1 MQSNVDKLPCDKER
15 IAAKKAYY
23 AGLCN
28 GTIRLARWDEVP
40 RTLNTIRDM
49 HRPELGL
56 FRIGHRNHWTTTSS
70 PFKDDVAAIQEHVS
84 KINEKYPLVKKQPKP
99 ERTSQV
105 VKAAK
110 GRIESA
116 VSQEI
121 VFAENFH
128 TDGEASKLDRNELAQ
143 TKVRNGELAETIR
156 KHEAEIARLRVQ
168 LFRGV

>member
-1 MQSNVDKLPCDKER
+1 MQSNVDKLPRDRER

-23 AGLCN
+23 AGLRN
-28 GTIRLARWDEVP
+28 GTIRPDRWDQVP
-40 RTLNTIRDM
+40 RSLNAIRDM
-49 HRPELGL
+49 HRPDLGL
-56 FRIGHRNHWTTTSS
+56 FKIGHRNHWSATSS
-70 PFKDDVAAIQEHVS
+70 PFKDDVAAIQEHVT

-99 ERTSQV
+99 ERPSQV

-110 GRIESA
+110 GRKEAA
-116 VSQEI
+116 VSQET

-143 TKVRNGELAETIR
+143 TKVRNDELAETIR
-156 KHEAEIARLRVQ
+156 KHEAEIARLRGQ